1 MMKFEKQK
9 RVNVDLANTFKIFE
23 FLKEV
28 LVQEADGYWK
38 YVDNWDDGVVA
49 AEMASRLK
57 IEVTKA
63 NVLYIRQKMLGRLRP
78 WAKGPE
84 PMPKVS
90 DDEAVAKFEAVMEK
104 ILGNVASRLD
114 NLESRVTVN
123 AQSINSTIQN
133 FEARL
138 VELEKNLIFARHL
151 SATRIAGRVEEL
163 ETQVREQKIEMG
175 KLKLKA
181 KFA

>member
-1 MMKFEKQK
+1 MSKPEKQ
-9 RVNVDLANTFKIFE
+9 RRINVDLANTFKIYE
-23 FLKEV
+23 FLKEI
-28 LVQEADGYWK
+28 LVQDIGDYWK
-38 YVDNWDDGVVA
+38 YVDDWDDEKVA
-49 AEMASRLK
+49 AEMSTRLK
-57 IEVTKA
+57 IEITK
-63 NVLYIRQKMLGRLRP
+63 NNILYIRQKMIGKLRP
-78 WAKGPE
+78 WTRGPE
-84 PMPKVS
+84 PTPKMS